1 MEKTLRKFSSKEESR
16 AETYRYWRSRP
27 DAEVFDAIA
36 EMSEQAWN
44 AWYKMHGITPNVE
57 RSDRSLTRIPHAPRH

>member
-1 MEKTLRKFSSKEESR
+1 MDKTLRKFTSHEEAR

-27 DAEVFDAIA
+27 DGEVFDAIA

-44 AWYKMHGITPNVE
+44 AWYKMKGITPHIE
-57 RSDRSLTRIPHAPRH
+57 RSDRSLTRIQHGPR